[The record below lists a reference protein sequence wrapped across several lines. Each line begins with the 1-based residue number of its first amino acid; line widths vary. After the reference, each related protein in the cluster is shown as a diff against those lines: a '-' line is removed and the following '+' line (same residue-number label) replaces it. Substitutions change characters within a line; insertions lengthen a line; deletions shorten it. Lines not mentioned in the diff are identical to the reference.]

1 MSNLDI
7 ENFSKIEQEIINFEE
22 VLKETVYTYVSDE
35 FSEVIDTL
43 KERTV
48 HFD

>member
-22 VLKETVYTYVSDE
+22 VLKETVYTYV
-35 FSEVIDTL
+35 
-43 KERTV
+43 
-48 HFD
+48 